1 MHTKTYPAP
10 GLLFVALVA
19 RFGIVAGLANSVI
32 ARNVVFLC
40 SRFGWQFNEFVEG

>member
-1 MHTKTYPAP
+1 MT
-10 GLLFVALVA
+10 LLFVALVA